1 MQAGEIPA
9 GVAAT
14 RRVFVNGVHRHHV
27 SDNLDAV
34 AGSDL
39 PDQVSGVNGVKARTG
54 SVTFAPHQTVT
65 TTAPSPLQRANSW
78 PPKRGDELLIFDEYP
93 TARYR
98 RATATV
104 TDVRAGLGQGE
115 VDVEWTDDLEASLST
130 PSQQVPIARGMPG
143 EEVSA
148 GGELR
153 RYMARTGIEPWG
165 IVVSALHDAGYR
177 LLPSESSVSF
187 MCLVQGNLHPRV
199 GRIAVANSSGNVL
212 EWDNTSGFQYI
223 SEWADFVPGYAQRE
237 SGEEPVIYLRKT
249 VGGPTAQTRWTMAD
263 GAEVRVTLVNNSV
276 AVSRIVGGVSTVL
289 IQQGFTTE
297 SPLPWAGVL
306 LGVGGVKIWV
316 DGQER
321 YVSYD
326 SLGMGHI
333 AVDWTRVR
341 IHGAAAVQVAY
352 RRITGWPGFNWPSLR
367 FRGAGPSLVRET
379 TCTRAIEKRTVKDIL
394 ADIGKATLTGFWLDE
409 HGTLQWMPSNYL
421 EAQAPMETIS
431 TRTDVLGG
439 SWSETGGGV
448 ASTVGI
454 SYQHALIT
462 SKTVVGVT
470 VGQSSSGRTFAAGE
484 TEEDFVGPEAT
495 EEWIEPDMTPLPAGQ
510 NTPLMTV
517 EGKQSWW
524 GGSYLFREG
533 VDGNGNPDR
542 DTDIYQWANL
552 PFGDDYLRFSI
563 SEISPRRWAYSHT
576 VLPGSK
582 PVELVT
588 LPNSSGLHVSWRDKP
603 LPIWRARAK
612 VTFADAA
619 VTYQRGPSWAPGYE
633 HDIGAWGSRNDA
645 HRIGDYLATRM
656 ASTQVMLS
664 GLPVVHD
671 PRRQLGDVVE
681 IAAQGT
687 LGGALRCLVVGIH
700 ESSSVQGIE
709 QELDLRVIRATPEVR
724 KIYADIES
732 TTLPYSGIES
742 GTAPYSDLE
751 A

>member
-1 MQAGEIPA
+1 MQAGELPA
-9 GVAAT
+9 DVAVT
-14 RRVFVNGVHRHHV
+14 RRIFVNGVHRHHV
-27 SDNLDAV
+27 SDRMDAV

-54 SVTFAPHQTVT
+54 SVTFAPHQAVT
-65 TTAPSPLQRANSW
+65 TTAPSPLQRTGGW
-78 PPKRGDELLIFDEYP
+78 PPRRGDSLDVYDEIP
-93 TARYR
+93 GLVRWK

-104 TDVRAGLGQGE
+104 KHVGAGLGEGE
-115 VDVEWTDDLEASLST
+115 VDVEWTDDLEASLSA
-130 PSQQVPIARGMPG
+130 PSEQAPIAHGMPG
-143 EEVSA
+143 EEVSV

-177 LLPSESSVSF
+177 LLPSVPDLS
-187 MCLVQGNLHPRV
+187 LYALLQGNLHPRI
-199 GRIAVANSSGNVL
+199 GRIAAANKTGNVL
-212 EWDNTSGFQYI
+212 EWDNESGFQYV
-223 SEWADFVPGYAQRE
+223 SEWAEFVPGYEDRIPGRAFT
-237 SGEEPVIYLRKT
+237 VYLRKT
-249 VGGPTAQTRWTMAD
+249 RGGPDAQTRWTMAD
-263 GAEVRVTLVNNSV
+263 GAEMRVTLQNSSV
-276 AVSRIVGGVSTVL
+276 ALSRNGVVL
-289 IQQGFTTE
+289 AQQGFTST
-297 SPLPWAGVL
+297 SSLPWAGMAIRPESVVL
-306 LGVGGVKIWV
+306 WYEGGTRTVAYDVDWGV
-316 DGQER
+316 DG
-321 YVSYD
+321 
-326 SLGMGHI
+326 I
-333 AVDWTRVR
+333 DWKRVR
-341 IHGAAAVQVAY
+341 VLGAAALASSY
-352 RRITGWPGFNWPSLR
+352 ESRGGWPGFSWPSLR

-379 TCTRAIEKRTVKDIL
+379 TCTRGIEKTTVKNIL

-409 HGTLQWMPSNYL
+409 QGLLQWMPSTYL
-421 EAQAPMETIS
+421 ESQAPVETIT
-431 TRTDVLGG
+431 TRSDVIAG

-448 ASTVGI
+448 ASSVVT

-462 SKTVVGVT
+462 SKPVVGVT

-576 VLPGSK
+576 VLPGAK

-612 VTFADAA
+612 VTFADAM
-619 VTYQRGPSWAPGYE
+619 VSYQRGPAWAPSYE
-633 HDIGAWGSRNDA
+633 HDIGAWGSRADA
-645 HRIGDYLATRM
+645 QRVGDYLSTRM
-656 ASTQVMLS
+656 SDTQIMLNR
-664 GLPVVHD
+664 LDVWHD
-671 PRRQLGDVVE
+671 PRRQLGDVVDVN
-681 IAAQGT
+681 AQGT

-700 ESSSVQGIE
+700 ESSSERGVDQS
-709 QELDLRVIRATPEVR
+709 LDLRVIRVTPEVR

-732 TTLPYSGIES
+732 TIAPYSGIES

>member
-1 MQAGEIPA
+1 MQAGDYDPA
-9 GVAAT
+9 IGAT
-14 RRVFVNGVHRHHV
+14 RRVFVNGAHRHHV
-27 SDNLDAV
+27 SDQMDAV

-39 PDQVSGVNGVKARTG
+39 PDQVSGVTGAVARTG
-54 SVTFAPHQTVT
+54 RVTFAPHQTVT
-65 TTAPSPLQRANSW
+65 TEAPSPLQRAGGW
-78 PPKRGDELLIFDEYP
+78 PPQRGDELTIFDEYP
-93 TARYR
+93 TYRYR
-98 RATATV
+98 RATARV

-115 VDVEWTDDLEASLST
+115 VDVEWTDDLESSLST
-130 PSQQVPIARGMPG
+130 PSEQSPIARGMPG
-143 EEVSA
+143 EEVSV

-165 IVVSALHDAGYR
+165 IAVSALHDAGYR
-177 LLPSESSVSF
+177 LLPSVPDLTF
-187 MCLVQGNLHPRV
+187 YALLQGNLHPRI
-199 GRIAVANSSGNVL
+199 GRIAVANASGNVL
-212 EWDNTSGFQYI
+212 EWDNTSGFQYV
-223 SEWADFVPGYAQRE
+223 SEWAEFVPGYQERE
-237 SGEEPVIYLRKT
+237 GIDNFVVYLRKT
-249 VGGPTAQTRWTMAD
+249 RGGPDAQTRWTMAD
-263 GAEVRVTLVNNSV
+263 GAEIRVTLQNTSV
-276 AVSRIVGGVSTVL
+276 AVSRNGVVL
-289 IQQGFTTE
+289 AQQGYTGT
-297 SPLPWAGVL
+297 SPLPW
-306 LGVGGVKIWV
+306 LGVQIAYGSLVLWHEGGTTTVSFPSMTYPGLIW
-316 DGQER
+316 E
-321 YVSYD
+321 
-326 SLGMGHI
+326 
-333 AVDWTRVR
+333 RVR
-341 IHGAAAVQVAY
+341 VLGAAALASSY
-352 RRITGWPGFNWPSLR
+352 TPRAGWPGFNWPSLR

-421 EAQAPMETIS
+421 EAQAPVETIS

-448 ASTVGI
+448 ASTVAT

-462 SKTVVGVT
+462 SKPVVGVT
-470 VGQSSSGRTFAAGE
+470 VSEGRSGLALAAGE
-484 TEEDFVGPEAT
+484 TEEEFIGPSAE

-524 GGSYLFREG
+524 GGSYVYQEIKNE
-533 VDGNGNPDR
+533 NGTTIHDS
-542 DTDIYQWANL
+542 TIYDWANL
-552 PFGDDYLRFSI
+552 PFGADYLRFSI

-576 VLPGSK
+576 VLAGSK

-588 LPNSSGLHVSWRDKP
+588 LPNSSVLPLTWRDKP

-612 VTFADAA
+612 VSFADSM

-681 IAAQGT
+681 VAAQGT

-709 QELDLRVIRATPEVR
+709 QGLDLRVIRATPEAR

-742 GTAPYSDLE
+742 STAPYSDLE